1 MKNKFVLNF
10 WHALL
15 LLICIRLVC
24 ALFYVIIGLLFK
36 DTYKTAL
43 SQILLE
49 YVQILF
55 FVPFIF
61 WFAKNTDTNFRDSLF
76 LPDLSTI
83 IKMFVVVVLA
93 ETIVL
98 SPLFNFD
105 IFFESVINSKLR
117 VTGTAIRPLFP
128 LLDIHLI
135 LIVPIIEELFFRGLV
150 LKNFQ
155 KIYSPVYAILL
166 SSILFGIYHLSFDT
180 LIIQII
186 LGLLLG
192 IIFYKTNS
200 LIIVM
205 LAHMIWNALCIF
217 QFRNIE
223 LDGTSLIINIL
234 VYLSALTL
242 IVFLLKNGLKA
253 DNRNIAIEDKKNTA
267 ANIS

>member
-10 WHALL
+10 WYALL
-15 LLICIRLVC
+15 LLISIK
-24 ALFYVIIGLLFK
+24 AAYILFYVIMGLLFRTSYTT
-36 DTYKTAL
+36 DPFM
-43 SQILLE
+43 IFLE
-49 YVQILF
+49 YVSILL

-61 WFAKNTDTNFRDSLF
+61 WFAKKTDTNFKDSLF
-76 LPDLSTI
+76 IPDLATVIKMMVVIVVAQTI
-83 IKMFVVVVLA
+83 I
-93 ETIVL
+93 L
-98 SPLFNFD
+98 SPLSHFD
-105 IFFESVINSKLR
+105 IFLETLKNSRLR
-117 VTGTAIRPLFP
+117 IFGTTIKPLIP
-128 LLDIHLI
+128 LLDFRMI